1 MTQHLLALF
10 RLYNAAMSEDLARA
24 FVSFLA
30 IIDPIG
36 NVLVFYVLTRALSF
50 PRQLQVA
57 AIAVLA
63 AAAMLILFSLW
74 GREVLDLLDI
84 SQGSFKVAAGS
95 LLLLSAYQL
104 VVHGQSMV
112 ISEEHGGEP
121 VEIALVPFATPLLA
135 GPGAL
140 ATATSFSETVGPGTT
155 ILAMSLVLALAFF
168 AFAGASLLFVR
179 LGASALRL
187 LSRLVGILLFAIAT
201 DFILEGL
208 STSFPGLLTN

>member
-1 MTQHLLALF
+1 
-10 RLYNAAMSEDLARA
+10 MSEDLARA

-57 AIAVLA
+57 AIAVLV

-95 LLLLSAYQL
+95 LLLLPAYQL

-140 ATATSFSETVGPGTT
+140 ATATSFFRDRGARHHHPRHVSGASPRLLRLCRGQFAIRAPRRLCSTAPLPSRRHTPFRHRHRFHPGGALNFLPGT
-155 ILAMSLVLALAFF
+155 
-168 AFAGASLLFVR
+168 
-179 LGASALRL
+179 
-187 LSRLVGILLFAIAT
+187 
-201 DFILEGL
+201 
-208 STSFPGLLTN
+208 PH